1 MAKERKRRIRPFR
14 ILFLLACLAAAILIP
29 VNFYLDARLNSMERS
44 DPIQADEAG
53 VSSEA
58 ASQIKKYPVTNIAV
72 FGMDH
77 DGDSSDSSMDR
88 SDAIKILSINTL
100 TNSIKVTSVQR
111 DTLVWIPD
119 PVNDFSKWNHAY
131 WWGGPQLALKTLN
144 MNLDL
149 DITEYISVSFEAV
162 EALVESIGGIDVSLS
177 QEEVWAIIYDR
188 GVALEDRGAGVYHL
202 NGKQA
207 LAYARIRSIDDD
219 YARMERQNN
228 VIKAVAS
235 SLKSL
240 GIGDIENAAKNVLP
254 YIETNITNGEI
265 KRMAVTALLS
275 NVDKT
280 KSYQLPENGMDD
292 VATILS
298 YGGYSPL
305 YKLKSYSDMIR
316 NLHAFIYGDRNY
328 QVSSQ
333 ALEIE
338 QKIYSTFYW

>member
-1 MAKERKRRIRPFR
+1 MR

-29 VNFYLDARLNSMERS
+29 VNLFLDARLNSMERS
-44 DPIQADEAG
+44 NPIQAEEAG

-58 ASQIKKYPVTNIAV
+58 AAQINKYPITNIAV

-77 DGDSSDSSMDR
+77 DGDSTDSSMDR

-188 GVALEDRGAGVYHL
+188 GVALEDRGTGIYHL

-219 YARMERQNN
+219 YSRMERQNK
-228 VIKAVAS
+228 VIKAVVAS
-235 SLKSL
+235 IKSL
-240 GIGDIENAAKNVLP
+240 EIRNIETAVKNVLP

-265 KRMAVTALLS
+265 KRMALTALLS

-292 VATILS
+292 VVTILS

-338 QKIYSTFYW
+338 RNIQNLFY